1 MNAYGRTDIR
11 KQVMAIAHMPFGSGE
26 LINQGKKNHCK
37 ILQTNEQST
46 IIVWQI

>member
-26 LINQGKKNHCK
+26 LINQGKNP
-37 ILQTNEQST
+37 LQNTTN
-46 IIVWQI
+46 